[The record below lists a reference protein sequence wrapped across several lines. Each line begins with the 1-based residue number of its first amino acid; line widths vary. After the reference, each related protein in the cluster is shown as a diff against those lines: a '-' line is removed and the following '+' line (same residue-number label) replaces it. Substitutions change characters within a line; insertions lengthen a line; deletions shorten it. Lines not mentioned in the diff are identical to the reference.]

1 MRRGSNLGLRP
12 YSRAVATTP
21 LPDLDIEKVQRACR
35 RRVPE
40 QLKDEIRLEVTVKGK
55 RVSIHEQRPVWRGAP
70 GDWTSMPIAQ
80 LRYEG
85 EELWT
90 LYFGDRRGKWTR
102 YFELEP
108 RQPIDVIINEVDTD
122 PTGIFW
128 G

>member
-1 MRRGSNLGLRP
+1 M
-12 YSRAVATTP
+12 ATNP

-40 QLKDEIRLEVTVKGK
+40 QLKDEIRLEVTVRGK

-70 GDWTSMPIAQ
+70 GEWTSMPIAQ
-80 LRYEG
+80 FRYEG

-90 LYFGDRRGKWTR
+90 LYFGDSRGKWTR

-108 RQPIDVIINEVDTD
+108 RQPIDVIINQVDTD